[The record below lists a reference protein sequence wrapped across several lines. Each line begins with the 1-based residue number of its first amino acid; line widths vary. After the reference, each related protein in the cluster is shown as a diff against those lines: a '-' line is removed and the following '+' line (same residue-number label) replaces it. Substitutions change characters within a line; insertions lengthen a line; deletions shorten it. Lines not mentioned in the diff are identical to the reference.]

1 MTPYNA
7 EVGVCRHPQP
17 THEFPGAQ
25 IQPAVHDNFIWSMKD
40 IVPVSL
46 TTLGHT
52 KPCVCVPGYQEEPVN
67 GALVCSGIILS
78 LKINCCVIKQDAI
91 VDLVCVSLL
100 AVDH

>member
-1 MTPYNA
+1 
-7 EVGVCRHPQP
+7 
-17 THEFPGAQ
+17 
-25 IQPAVHDNFIWSMKD
+25 MKD

-78 LKINCCVIKQDAI
+78 LKINCCVMKQDAI
-91 VDLVCVSLL
+91 ARNIYSKCVSLL

>member
-1 MTPYNA
+1 
-7 EVGVCRHPQP
+7 
-17 THEFPGAQ
+17 
-25 IQPAVHDNFIWSMKD
+25 MKD

-78 LKINCCVIKQDAI
+78 LKINCCVMRNRMQLQEIYTPN
-91 VDLVCVSLL
+91 VF
-100 AVDH
+100 HY